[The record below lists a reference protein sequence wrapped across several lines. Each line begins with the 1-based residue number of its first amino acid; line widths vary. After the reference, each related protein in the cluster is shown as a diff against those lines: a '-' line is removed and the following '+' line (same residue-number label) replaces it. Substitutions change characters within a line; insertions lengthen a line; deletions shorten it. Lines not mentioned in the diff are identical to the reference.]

1 MDSDYFGYKGRVAEI
16 LRKKNVSVG
25 DRIVIKKKE
34 KVFEG
39 VLMPREK
46 LYGDKP
52 IIVIKLNNGYN
63 IGVRVDEYTEI
74 FIKQKRSTITPSLKP
89 RVRTQNLD
97 LPKVTLLSTGGTIV
111 SKVDY
116 ETGAVRP
123 ALSVEEL
130 IEFIPEI
137 SDIAVLDARE
147 ILNVFSEDITP
158 RDWEKIAR
166 EIYEEM
172 LEGVDGIVVAHG
184 TDMMA
189 YTAAAMAFAIRNKPV
204 PIVFVGAQ
212 RSSDRPSSDS
222 AFNLLSAFLTASRA
236 PFAESVVVMHGE
248 TGDTYALAHRGVK
261 VRKMH
266 TSRRDA
272 FQTIND
278 KPLAVIDPYEK
289 KIKIVNKIIEE
300 RNKQKEPVLE
310 NKFDEKVALI
320 KAYPGFQI
328 DIIHYLVDK
337 KYHGIV
343 IEGSGLGHITNR
355 VVDAIKRAV
364 EEEIPVVMT
373 SQCLFGRVD
382 MYVYSTGRRLIEAGV
397 IPGNDM
403 LPETAYVKLSWILGS
418 KTRNLDEV
426 RALMTTNT
434 AGEMNP
440 RLTIDLY
447 PRWPHI

>member
-1 MDSDYFGYKGRVAEI
+1 MDNDYFGYRGVVADI
-16 LRKKNVSVG
+16 LRKINASVG
-25 DRIVIKKKE
+25 DRIIVKKKD

-39 VLMPREK
+39 LLMPREK

-52 IIVIKLNNGYN
+52 IIVIKLDNGYN
-63 IGVRVDEYTEI
+63 VGVRVDKFTEI
-74 FIKQKRSTITPSLKP
+74 YLKEKRGERKSFIGHKVKTQ
-89 RVRTQNLD
+89 RTD
-97 LPKVTLLSTGGTIV
+97 LPKVVLLSTGGTIV

-130 IEFIPEI
+130 TEFIPEI

-158 RDWEKIAR
+158 RDWESIAR
-166 EIYEEM
+166 EIYKEM
-172 LEGVDGIVVAHG
+172 NEGVDGVVVAHG

-248 TGDTYALAHRGVK
+248 TGDSYALAHRGVK

-278 KPLAVIDPYEK
+278 KPLAVINPYEK
-289 KIKIVNKIIEE
+289 KIIVINKIIEE
-300 RNKQKEPVLE
+300 RNKDKEPVLE

-320 KAYPGFQI
+320 KAYPGFQV
-328 DIIHYLVDK
+328 DIIHYLIDK

-355 VVDAIKRAV
+355 AIEAIRRAV

-373 SQCLFGRVD
+373 SQCLFGRID
-382 MYVYSTGRRLIEAGV
+382 MFVYSTGRRLIEAGV

-426 RALMTTNT
+426 KELMTTNL

-440 RLTIDLY
+440 RLTIDLF
-447 PRWPHI
+447 PRWPHT

>member
-1 MDSDYFGYKGRVAEI
+1 MNNDYFGYRGVVADI
-16 LRKKNVSVG
+16 LRKINASVG
-25 DRIVIKKKE
+25 DRIIVKKKD

-39 VLMPREK
+39 LLMPREK

-52 IIVIKLNNGYN
+52 IIVIKLDNGYN
-63 IGVRVDEYTEI
+63 VGVRVDKFTEI
-74 FIKQKRSTITPSLKP
+74 YLKEKRRERKSFLRYK
-89 RVRTQNLD
+89 VKTQRSD
-97 LPKVTLLSTGGTIV
+97 LPKVVLLSTGGTIV

-130 IEFIPEI
+130 TEFIPEI

-147 ILNVFSEDITP
+147 VLNVFSEDITP
-158 RDWEKIAR
+158 RDWESIAR
-166 EIYEEM
+166 EIYKEM
-172 LEGVDGIVVAHG
+172 NEGVDGVVVAHG

-248 TGDTYALAHRGVK
+248 TGDSYALAHRGVK

-278 KPLAVIDPYEK
+278 KPLAVINPYEK
-289 KIKIVNKIIEE
+289 KIIVINKIIEK
-300 RNKQKEPVLE
+300 RNKDKEPILE

-320 KAYPGFQI
+320 KAYPGFQV
-328 DIIHYLVDK
+328 DIIHYFIDK

-355 VVDAIKRAV
+355 AVEAIRRAV

-373 SQCLFGRVD
+373 SQCLFGRID
-382 MYVYSTGRRLIEAGV
+382 MFVYSTGRRLIEAGV

-426 RALMTTNT
+426 KELMTTNIV
-434 AGEMNP
+434 GEMNP
-440 RLTIDLY
+440 RLTIDLF
-447 PRWPHI
+447 PRWPHT

>member
-1 MDSDYFGYKGRVAEI
+1 MNNDYFGYRGIVADI
-16 LRKKNVSVG
+16 LRKINASVG
-25 DRIVIKKKE
+25 DRIVVKKKD

-39 VLMPREK
+39 LLMPREK

-52 IIVIKLNNGYN
+52 IIVIKLDNGYN
-63 IGVRVDEYTEI
+63 VGVRVDEFTEVYV
-74 FIKQKRSTITPSLKP
+74 KEKRGARKP
-89 RVRTQNLD
+89 LLERGVKAQRLG
-97 LPKVTLLSTGGTIV
+97 LPKVVLLSTGGTIV

-130 IEFIPEI
+130 MEFIPEI

-158 RDWEKIAR
+158 RDWESIAR
-166 EIYEEM
+166 EIYKEM
-172 LEGVDGIVVAHG
+172 NEGVDGVVVAHG

-248 TGDTYALAHRGVK
+248 TGDSYALAHRGVK

-278 KPLAVIDPYEK
+278 KPLAVINPYEK
-289 KIKIVNKIIEE
+289 KIIIVNKIIEE
-300 RNKQKEPVLE
+300 RNKDKEPVLE

-320 KAYPGFQI
+320 KAYPGFQV
-328 DIIHYLVDK
+328 DIIHYLIDK

-355 VVDAIKRAV
+355 AVEAIRRAV

-373 SQCLFGRVD
+373 SQCLFGRID
-382 MYVYSTGRRLIEAGV
+382 MFVYSTGRRLIEAGV

-426 RALMTTNT
+426 KELMTTNIV
-434 AGEMNP
+434 GEMNP
-440 RLTIDLY
+440 RLTIDLF
-447 PRWPHI
+447 PRWPHT